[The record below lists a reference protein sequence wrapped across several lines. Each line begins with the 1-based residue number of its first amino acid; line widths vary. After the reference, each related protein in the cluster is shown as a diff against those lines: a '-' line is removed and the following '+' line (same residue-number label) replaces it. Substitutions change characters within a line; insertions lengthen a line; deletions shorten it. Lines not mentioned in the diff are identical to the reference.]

1 MHGSRMANTPTKQI
15 RVSHTRLA
23 MKEGHLNGKIDPLKN
38 LGHKSYEQKEKN
50 RAQAAGKQNRQA
62 KPLRIKI
69 NPGQQNALDHY
80 NIKQ

>member
-23 MKEGHLNGKIDPLKN
+23 MKDGHLNGKIDPLKD
-38 LGHKSYEQKEKN
+38 LEHKSYEQKEKN

-69 NPGQQNALDHY
+69 NPGQQNAPAHY